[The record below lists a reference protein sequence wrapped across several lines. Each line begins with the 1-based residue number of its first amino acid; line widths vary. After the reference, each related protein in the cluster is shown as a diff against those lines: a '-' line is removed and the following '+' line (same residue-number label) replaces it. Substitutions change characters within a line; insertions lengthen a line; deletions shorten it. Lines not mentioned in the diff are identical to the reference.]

1 MQNIKDIAAEK
12 KTLTS
17 IQYLK
22 KSIKQMKCDQF
33 QLLFVDG
40 LYGDSKE
47 IEVTCFFLM
56 LLTFNNPF
64 RTSIT
69 KNLSVLNKN
78 EKKKKKNFLYIFVVS
93 QNILW
98 RPSQRVI
105 KAF

>member
-78 EKKKKKNFLYIFVVS
+78 EKKKKKKLFVYFCG
-93 QNILW
+93 I
-98 RPSQRVI
+98 PEYFME
-105 KAF
+105 AFTKSY

>member
-56 LLTFNNPF
+56 LLKFNNPF

-78 EKKKKKNFLYIFVVS
+78 EKKTKKLFVYFCG
-93 QNILW
+93 I
-98 RPSQRVI
+98 PEYFME
-105 KAF
+105 AFTKSY